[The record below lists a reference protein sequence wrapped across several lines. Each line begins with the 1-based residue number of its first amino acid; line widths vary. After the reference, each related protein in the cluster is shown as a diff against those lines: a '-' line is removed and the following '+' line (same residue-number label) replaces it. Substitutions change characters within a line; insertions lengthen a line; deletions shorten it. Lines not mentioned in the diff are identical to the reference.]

1 MKGITLFLIIL
12 FSSFA
17 IANDVHVRGYT
28 RMDGTYVAPHVRSAP
43 DSTRTNNY
51 GSRTPSSTGL
61 YDRDLDRD
69 GVYNQYDSDDD
80 NDGINDDY
88 EKSK

>member
-1 MKGITLFLIIL
+1 MKFITLFLALI
-12 FSSFA
+12 FSFA
-17 IANDVHVRGYT
+17 AIARDVNVRGYT
-28 RMDGTYVAPHVRSAP
+28 RRDGTYVAPHVRSAP

-51 GSRTPSSTGL
+51 GDRTPQSQTYS
-61 YDRDLDRD
+61 DRDKDND

-88 EKSK
+88 DKDP